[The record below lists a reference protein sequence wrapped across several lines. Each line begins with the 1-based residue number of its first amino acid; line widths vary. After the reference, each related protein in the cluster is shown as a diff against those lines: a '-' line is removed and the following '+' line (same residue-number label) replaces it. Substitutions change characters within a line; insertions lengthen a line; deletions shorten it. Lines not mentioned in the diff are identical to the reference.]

1 MIGFNGCGNMGGA
14 LATAAA
20 KALPPGEILLANRT
34 RAKADALAAQLGARV
49 SSNEEIARTC
59 HYIFLGVKP
68 QMMQDLMQTLRP
80 ILAERQD
87 RFVLVSMAA
96 GLTARTIQEMAGS
109 PYPVVRMLPNTPA
122 GVGKGVTQFCTLSVT
137 EDEKQEFLRIMAP
150 SGLLDELPEPLMNA
164 ANCLSGCG
172 TAFACL
178 FMEALADG
186 AVACGLPRQTAN
198 RYAAQTLIGMG
209 TLALESGEPFGLLKD
224 RVCSPGGTTIQ
235 GVRAL
240 ERGGLRSA
248 AMEAVIAAFEKTQK
262 LGGA

>member
-1 MIGFNGCGNMGGA
+1 MIGFIGCGNMGGA

-20 KALPPGEILLANRT
+20 KALPAGEILLANRT
-34 RAKADALAAQLGARV
+34 RAKADALAAQLGACV

-87 RFVLVSMAA
+87 RFILVSMAA

-109 PYPVVRMLPNTPA
+109 PYPIIRILPNTPA

-137 EDEKQEFLRIMAP
+137 EDETQEFLRIMAP
-150 SGLLDELPEPLMNA
+150 SGLLDELPESLMNA

-186 AVACGLPRQTAN
+186 AVACGLPRQTHQPL
-198 RYAAQTLIGMG
+198 RGPDSRRDGYAGAGERRAVRPAQG
-209 TLALESGEPFGLLKD
+209 SCLLS
-224 RVCSPGGTTIQ
+224 RGHYHPGRPRS
-235 GVRAL
+235 RA
-240 ERGGLRSA
+240 GRSA
-248 AMEAVIAAFEKTQK
+248 
-262 LGGA
+262 LCRYGGGHRRL